1 MNPEPNSMEDE
12 TFIARFEDCTLPGSA
27 FHHRDH
33 VRLAWLYLH
42 RAPLL
47 AALTRFT
54 EGLQRFAR
62 ANGADGLYHETI
74 TWAYLFLVHQRIAT
88 APRSGETWEDFAARN
103 PDLMTWKPSILAGYY
118 REETLSSELA
128 RRVFLMPDQPRS
140 A

>member
-1 MNPEPNSMEDE
+1 MNHEELDDE
-12 TFIARFEDCTLPGSA
+12 TFIARFEDCTLSPSA

-33 VRLAWLYLH
+33 VRLAWLYL
-42 RAPLL
+42 RRVPLL

-88 APRSGETWEDFAARN
+88 APEAGESWEEFAARN

-118 REETLSSELA
+118 REETLSSDLA
-128 RRVFLMPDQPRS
+128 RRVFLLPDRQSRN